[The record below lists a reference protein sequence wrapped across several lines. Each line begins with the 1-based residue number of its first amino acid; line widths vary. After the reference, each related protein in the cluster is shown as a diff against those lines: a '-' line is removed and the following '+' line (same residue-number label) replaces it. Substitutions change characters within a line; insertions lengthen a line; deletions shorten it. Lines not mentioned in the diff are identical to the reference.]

1 MQAALS
7 GLAKSIIISCHL
19 HTFCKPYVCRCILQ
33 LYFCSSWCW
42 TISVLS
48 VIVEF
53 NRKRKSLLWFSFL
66 FLGGGGRGGGGCKAW
81 TKGTNR
87 KIIFKSIVQW
97 LILSLF
103 KCKFCL
109 LLFYFC
115 SKGYVPPWKNWKK
128 ERVHSWT
135 HIQTNV
141 WINILSSMTDTFVM
155 FQWTFT

>member
-1 MQAALS
+1 MTVPPYKVLVLTCMVNYTAGTPMPRLCSVVRWSVHWAPSQTTQVLVLAGARRCTLEMCRKKKMQAALS

-66 FLGGGGRGGGGCKAW
+66 FLGGGKGWGGGARLEQKVL
-81 TKGTNR
+81 TEKL
-87 KIIFKSIVQW
+87 F
-97 LILSLF
+97 LSQLF
-103 KCKFCL
+103 ND
-109 LLFYFC
+109 LF
-115 SKGYVPPWKNWKK
+115 
-128 ERVHSWT
+128 
-135 HIQTNV
+135 
-141 WINILSSMTDTFVM
+141 
-155 FQWTFT
+155 